1 MASTSLD
8 DNKELPVIWLLP
20 PPGLQPPKH
29 SFQTTYIAIGAS
41 VAVFLIILA
50 LTLWCCK
57 KRKAIKKAKER
68 ARRDELKKGIRV
80 VHPPSLFPDPYRA
93 NTSSEM
99 FRAFQVEDY
108 HEDSAHK
115 PTQVNAAA
123 TSSSPPRISYNIPSY
138 YENAGASNDHADG
151 FVTRP
156 LSFFRWR
163 TPSSSIYSGSGL
175 YPAPLVISKSC
186 SPDKVSGGGNKQD
199 GNWV

>member
-1 MASTSLD
+1 MASTSPD
-8 DNKELPVIWLLP
+8 NNKELPAIWLLP
-20 PPGLQPPKH
+20 PAGLQPSKR
-29 SFQTTYIAIGAS
+29 SFPTKYVAIGAS

-50 LTLWCCK
+50 LTIWCCK

-93 NTSSEM
+93 NTSFEM

-175 YPAPLVISKSC
+175 YPAPLVISKSR